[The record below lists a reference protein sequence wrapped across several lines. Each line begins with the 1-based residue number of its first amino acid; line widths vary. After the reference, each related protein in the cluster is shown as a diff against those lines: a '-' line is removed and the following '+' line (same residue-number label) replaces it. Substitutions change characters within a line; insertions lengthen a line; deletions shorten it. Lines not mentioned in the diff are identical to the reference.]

1 MELAL
6 FVILVILLVIIWID
20 GRIARSYL
28 KKAWAREKGYVEMLD
43 QYKVI
48 VLKNEEVIASL
59 LATCDILNKTID
71 GYRQMRSNG

>member
-1 MELAL
+1 MEITAL
-6 FVILVILLVIIWID
+6 IILSILIVLLWID
-20 GRIARSYL
+20 GNISRSYL

-59 LATCDILNKTID
+59 LTTCDILNKTID
-71 GYRQMRSNG
+71 GYRSVRNNG